1 MEKVLR
7 RRLRNP
13 IMCPSFKLKIQ
24 RMKKKYQ
31 DSKTEEYS
39 MVEKIQKFRDRIFE
53 HRKNNSIQ
61 QLIIG
66 FRDRKITRI
75 DIFILFLLFYLKVGT
90 YLLALDK
97 FCLF

>member
-1 MEKVLR
+1 MKKVR

-75 DIFILFLLFYLKVGT
+75 DIHFVFIILSKSR
-90 YLLALDK
+90 YLLT
-97 FCLF
+97 CIR